1 MKSSV
6 VVAGASRISAT
17 TAVMLYLPLPHWR
30 QIGLCASGLIDCYCQ
45 PMVLILELHPLLVK
59 RGD

>member
-17 TAVMLYLPLPHWR
+17 TAVMLYLPLQHWR
-30 QIGLCASGLIDCYCQ
+30 QVGPCASGLIDCYCQ